1 MKNTR
6 LKSIFIIP
14 AFVLSA
20 VILSISISILIF
32 SAIEGHFLTSLGPL
46 LSCLPFPVF
55 LTIFVIFKR
64 ARTSENLPLLLLV
77 SFAGTFISMWHKYYE
92 GIQSSF
98 PLTVSCFGSLL
109 LMIYIFWYSRYG
121 RHENIRLSVGSKF
134 PDIKFTDLEGNL
146 FQSSSSCGRSS
157 IFIFYCGNWSSSC
170 LAQIDELYKRSQEL
184 NDLNIKVHLISS
196 QSIELT
202 KDLALKYSIP
212 FNFFIDHNGATAEYL
227 EIALKNG
234 VPFGLVKKYGS
245 DSLMPTLVVTN
256 AQNTIVFTD
265 QTNNYRVRPE
275 PDVYLSIL
283 RRARR

>member
-20 VILSISISILIF
+20 VLLSISIFILF
-32 SAIEGHFLTSLGPL
+32 AIEGHFLVLFSPL

-98 PLTVSCFGSLL
+98 PLMVSCFGSLL

-121 RHENIRLSVGSKF
+121 RHENARLSVGSKF
-134 PDIKFTDLEGNL
+134 PDIEFTDLEGNL
-146 FQSSSSCGRSS
+146 FQSSSSYGKSS

-184 NDLNIKVHLISS
+184 NDLNIVVNLISS

-212 FNFFIDHNGATAEYL
+212 FNFFVDHNGTIAEYL

-234 VPFGLVKKYGS
+234 VPFGLIKNYGS
-245 DSLMPTLVVTN
+245 DSLMPTLVATN

>member
-20 VILSISISILIF
+20 VLLSISIFILF
-32 SAIEGHFLTSLGPL
+32 AIEGHFLVLFGPL

-98 PLTVSCFGSLL
+98 PLMVSCFGSLL

-121 RHENIRLSVGSKF
+121 RHENVRLSVGSKF
-134 PDIKFTDLEGNL
+134 PDIEFTDLEGNL
-146 FQSSSSCGRSS
+146 FQSSSSYGKSS
-157 IFIFYCGNWSSSC
+157 IFIFEYSSTKLTLILLSLFNTIG
-170 LAQIDELYKRSQEL
+170 LADKLLGEIGVIMILSISGETIGPPADKEYAVDPKVVEKIIPSQE
-184 NDLNIKVHLISS
+184 
-196 QSIELT
+196 
-202 KDLALKYSIP
+202 YS
-212 FNFFIDHNGATAEYL
+212 F
-227 EIALKNG
+227 K
-234 VPFGLVKKYGS
+234 
-245 DSLMPTLVVTN
+245 
-256 AQNTIVFTD
+256 
-265 QTNNYRVRPE
+265 
-275 PDVYLSIL
+275 
-283 RRARR
+283 

>member
-1 MKNTR
+1 
-6 LKSIFIIP
+6 
-14 AFVLSA
+14 
-20 VILSISISILIF
+20 
-32 SAIEGHFLTSLGPL
+32 
-46 LSCLPFPVF
+46 

-64 ARTSENLPLLLLV
+64 VRTSENLPLLLLA

-134 PDIKFTDLEGNL
+134 PDIEFTDLEGNL
-146 FQSSSSCGRSS
+146 FQSSSSYGRSS

-184 NDLNIKVHLISS
+184 NDLNIVVNLISS

-212 FNFFIDHNGATAEYL
+212 FNFFVDHNGTIAEYL

-245 DSLMPTLVVTN
+245 DSLMPTLIVTN
-256 AQNTIVFTD
+256 SQNTIVFTD

>member
-20 VILSISISILIF
+20 VLLSISIFLLF
-32 SAIEGHFLTSLGPL
+32 TIEGHFLVLIAPL

-64 ARTSENLPLLLLV
+64 VRTSENLPLLLLV

-134 PDIKFTDLEGNL
+134 PDIEFTDLEGNL

-170 LAQIDELYKRSQEL
+170 LAQIDELYKRSEEL

-212 FNFFIDHNGATAEYL
+212 FNFFIDHNGAAAEYL
-227 EIALKNG
+227 EIALKND